1 MKKLAYSFTEG
12 NANMRSLLG
21 GKGAN
26 LAEMTNLG
34 IPVPPGF
41 TITTE
46 ACKYYYKK
54 NKTLP
59 QNLMNEVRS
68 KILEIENSTGKSF
81 GSKTNPLLFSVRS
94 GSVFSM
100 PGMMDTILN
109 LGLNDETVEALA
121 LNSNNSRFAWDSYRR
136 FIQMFSDVAM
146 EIPKYEFDDIFNDIK
161 ENENVKEDFNISVDG
176 LKEIVKRYKKVYSE
190 YMNEDFPKDPYKQL
204 ELAINAV
211 FKSWM
216 NPRAIT
222 YRRLHK
228 IDDDLGTA
236 VNVQSMVFG
245 NLGETSGTGVCFSR
259 NPSTG
264 EKGIFGEFLM
274 NAQGEDVVA
283 GIRTP
288 SDISKLKEIN
298 ENVYNEFN
306 DILCKLEKHYKDM
319 QDVEFTIENG
329 KLYFLQTRNG
339 KRTGRASLN
348 IAVDLFNE
356 GLITKEE
363 ALLKV
368 EPSSLNQLMH
378 FQFDPKDISIKDAIT
393 VGLPASPGAASGA
406 VVFNAEDVKNMNS
419 KGIKTILAREETSP
433 EDIDGMVLAEGILTA
448 RGGMTSHAAVVAR
461 GMGKCCVAGC
471 SELRIDE
478 KNKIIKTKNGNV
490 IKEGEIISID
500 GTTGKVY
507 IGDIKKIEPQ
517 LSGNFETLMTWADE
531 YKNLV
536 VKTNADTPKDAKIG
550 RDFGA
555 KGIGL
560 CRTEHMFFND
570 ERIKTVRKMIL
581 STTKE
586 ERQIALDQLLP
597 YQRQD
602 FIEIFTAMESYPVTV
617 RLLDPPLHE
626 FLPHKKEEIN
636 ILSAEM
642 NLSVPVLEDRIE
654 ALKEFNPMLGHRG
667 ARLAVSYPEI
677 YQMQARAIIEAAL
690 EVKKSGYK
698 VHPEIM
704 IPLIG
709 EVKEFDF
716 VKSKIQDEINLVF
729 AEKNDTIDYE
739 VGTMI
744 EVPRAALLADEI
756 GKSADFFSFGT
767 NDMTQ
772 MTFGYSRDDSGK
784 YISDYIEAGIFKT
797 SPFES
802 LDTKGVGKLLKMA
815 TEDGRQAN
823 PKLHVGV
830 CGEHG
835 GDPDSI
841 TFCESINLDYVSC
854 SPYRVPIARLAAA
867 QAKINKNK

>member
-1 MKKLAYSFTEG
+1 MEKLAYSFTEG

-46 ACKYYYKK
+46 ACKYYYKE

-121 LNSNNSRFAWDSYRR
+121 VNSNNPRFAWDSYRR

-176 LKEIVKRYKKVYSE
+176 LKEIVKRYKKVYAE

-245 NLGETSGTGVCFSR
+245 NLGENSGTGVCFSR

-264 EKGIFGEFLM
+264 KKGIFGEFLM

-636 ILSAEM
+636 ILSTEM

-716 VKSKIQDEINLVF
+716 VKSKIQEEINLVF
-729 AEKNDTIDYE
+729 TEKNDTIDYE

-823 PKLHVGV
+823 SKLHVGV